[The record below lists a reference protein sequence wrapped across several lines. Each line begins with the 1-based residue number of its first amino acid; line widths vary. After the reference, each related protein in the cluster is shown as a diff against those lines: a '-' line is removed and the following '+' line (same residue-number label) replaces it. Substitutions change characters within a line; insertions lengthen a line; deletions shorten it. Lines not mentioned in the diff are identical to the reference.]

1 MLLLEREDGGGKQ
14 EEKGVRGE
22 FILTVRISETQ
33 IPFVRGK
40 TYEGSQL
47 KETRTATGLDF
58 PPHCL
63 QGICFST
70 RKMGNHRFEPSSQAE
85 GMPLYNIMSVHFSW
99 VKEKH
104 FWWRRILLFPDYIFR
119 SNLCLSI
126 VMITVCDAYCAVF
139 LRCIRAA
146 LLNQTIFT
154 CSVRKVSS
162 YF

>member
-1 MLLLEREDGGGKQ
+1 MLLLEGEDGGGKQ

-63 QGICFST
+63 QGIWFST
-70 RKMGNHRFEPSSQAE
+70 RKRWGNHRFEPSSKAE
-85 GMPLYNIMSVHFSW
+85 GVALYNIMSVCFS
-99 VKEKH
+99 
-104 FWWRRILLFPDYIFR
+104 
-119 SNLCLSI
+119 
-126 VMITVCDAYCAVF
+126 
-139 LRCIRAA
+139 
-146 LLNQTIFT
+146 
-154 CSVRKVSS
+154 
-162 YF
+162 